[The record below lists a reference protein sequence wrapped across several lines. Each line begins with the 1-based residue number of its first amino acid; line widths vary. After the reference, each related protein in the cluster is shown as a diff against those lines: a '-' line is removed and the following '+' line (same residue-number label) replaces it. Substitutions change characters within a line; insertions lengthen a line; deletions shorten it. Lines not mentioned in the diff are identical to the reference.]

1 MRIVSA
7 VVFLLPALIITTP
20 RGAGLVELA
29 VLIGIFCCGKSMWA
43 QRHALFGPARL
54 IVLALLASLVLAV
67 ASMALTG
74 FEARFLEA
82 PCVQMLAVGLI
93 GLAGLARPNAAAFWP
108 GVFTGA
114 IGAAAI
120 AAYQR
125 FGLEVPRAEGFHMAI
140 VFGDIAMA
148 LGLMALASIERFVGT
163 RWVLLPYAA
172 FLGGAA
178 ASVLSGSRGG
188 WIALLFSFL
197 PLYAYGKPAM
207 KRGVKAIVAVS
218 AALFLVGYFVPET
231 NIRQRVAEAVNDVAE
246 YHADG
251 QAATSVGAR
260 LEMWKAAWMLFR
272 EHPVTGTGRANF
284 HRSLNDLADAGKIS
298 DAVRP
303 FRHAHNEMLNALA
316 TGGVVGG
323 LALAFLYAAPM
334 AFFVRCLRRDGAS
347 RPYALAGLLLVLSF
361 IDFGLTQVMFAHHV
375 SAAFYALTVCL
386 LAGLCIML
394 EHAGTDTDTR
404 SEARHAQPMD
414 A

>member
-1 MRIVSA
+1 
-7 VVFLLPALIITTP
+7 
-20 RGAGLVELA
+20 
-29 VLIGIFCCGKSMWA
+29 MWV

-54 IVLALLASLVLAV
+54 IVLALLASLALAA
-67 ASMALTG
+67 ASLVLTG
-74 FEARFLEA
+74 FEPSFFEA

-93 GLAGLARPNAAAFWP
+93 GLVGLTRPDAAAFWP

-120 AAYQR
+120 AVYQR
-125 FGLEVPRAEGFHMAI
+125 FGLGAPRAEGFHMAI

-163 RWVLLPYAA
+163 RRALLPYAA
-172 FLGGAA
+172 FLAGAA

-218 AALFLVGYFVPET
+218 AALFLAGYFVPET
-231 NIRQRVAEAVNDVAE
+231 NIRQRVSDAVNEVAE

-260 LEMWKAAWMLFR
+260 FEMWKAAWILFR
-272 EHPVTGTGRANF
+272 EHPVTGVGRANF
-284 HRSLNDLADAGKIS
+284 HQALNDLADAGRIS
-298 DAVRP
+298 DAVRT
-303 FRHAHNEMLNALA
+303 FRHAHNEMINALA
-316 TGGVVGG
+316 TGGLIGG

-334 AFFVRCLRRDGAS
+334 AFFVRCLRRDDAT

-375 SAAFYALTVCL
+375 SAAFYALAVCL

-394 EHAGTDTDTR
+394 EQAGTDTR
-404 SEARHAQPMD
+404 NEARHAQPMD